1 MIYLNSIDYQ
11 IQQNILVFK
20 KVLMKIITRYI
31 AKNVIYQIV
40 IKKDMIKQLINLAE
54 FGIVPVTLSESVT
67 V

>member
-20 KVLMKIITRYI
+20 KVQMKIITRYI
-31 AKNVIYQIV
+31 VQKSMSQIV

-54 FGIVPVTLSESVT
+54 FGIVPVILSESVT